1 PAHTRLAARLYF
13 DNYGAGPYWGM
24 RGIPVY
30 GPLSLGGPMT
40 MSFAINPAAVTE
52 FQFYLLRLEEDCPL
66 IVDDACAFTH
76 DSPLNRLVPHP
87 FIDRFGQYI
96 HADWPGKVK
105 DEAMLTAQREEEA
118 QRLAAA
124 PALPGRDTY
133 GGWAD
138 GPQLEATGWF
148 RTEQVDGRW
157 WLVTPEG
164 HVFFSIGVDTAGTA
178 LPTFVEGR
186 DDWFADLPDPEGP
199 LKGHYGRTD
208 GTHSMAEPIGGKGR
222 NFNFYTANVERKYG
236 AGGEDLWR
244 ETLYKRLA
252 AWGFNTLGKWAR
264 DDVRRDSPIP
274 FVVTAGSASGSRIQ
288 GGGGFWGQMIDV
300 FDPQFESMTDQSIAS
315 AAAPYAGNPKCIG
328 YFVDNEMSWEG
339 IATGTLNS
347 PPDQACRQVF
357 VADLQAKYGTIGAL
371 NAAWDT
377 EGADWDS
384 LRPKLPPTPQAVEDC
399 AAFEYKFARRYFDTV
414 AAALNRHAP
423 NQLYL
428 GCRFATNPHPAH
440 ILRACAD
447 VVDVVSINYY
457 GTSIRSSAWTGANDL
472 GKPIVVGEF
481 HFGALDSG
489 MFHQGLQ
496 SADSQADRGAKYA
509 EYIRSA
515 AECPAFVGC
524 HWFQWADEATT
535 GRSMDGENFNI
546 GLVSGTDYP
555 HYETLDGMMKA
566 NADVYTMRST
576 AKPL

>member
-1 PAHTRLAARLYF
+1 
-13 DNYGAGPYWGM
+13 
-24 RGIPVY
+24 
-30 GPLSLGGPMT
+30 
-40 MSFAINPAAVTE
+40 
-52 FQFYLLRLEEDCPL
+52 
-66 IVDDACAFTH
+66 
-76 DSPLNRLVPHP
+76 
-87 FIDRFGQYI
+87 
-96 HADWPGKVK
+96 
-105 DEAMLTAQREEEA
+105 
-118 QRLAAA
+118 
-124 PALPGRDTY
+124 
-133 GGWAD
+133 
-138 GPQLEATGWF
+138 
-148 RTEQVDGRW
+148 
-157 WLVTPEG
+157 
-164 HVFFSIGVDTAGTA
+164 
-178 LPTFVEGR
+178 
-186 DDWFADLPDPEGP
+186 
-199 LKGHYGRTD
+199 
-208 GTHSMAEPIGGKGR
+208 
-222 NFNFYTANVERKYG
+222 
-236 AGGEDLWR
+236 
-244 ETLYKRLA
+244 
-252 AWGFNTLGKWAR
+252 
-264 DDVRRDSPIP
+264 
-274 FVVTAGSASGSRIQ
+274 
-288 GGGGFWGQMIDV
+288 MIDV

-339 IATGTLNS
+339 IATGALNS

-371 NAAWDT
+371 NAAWGT

-384 LRPKLPPTPQAVEDC
+384 LRPKLPPTPQAIEDC

-414 AAALNRHAP
+414 AAALDRHAS

-472 GKPIVVGEF
+472 GKPIIVGEF

-496 SADSQADRGAKYA
+496 SADSQADRGVKYA

-515 AECPAFVGC
+515 AECHAFVGC

-566 NADVYTMRST
+566 NADIYTMRSA